1 MNTRH
6 VHTPGTPGQ
15 IAPLSALT
23 DIDRL
28 ISDYYAQRPEPDN
41 PQQLVSFGT
50 SGHRG
55 TSTDGTF
62 TELHI
67 AAITQA
73 ICEYRQQ
80 AGYTGPLYL
89 GKDTHALSTPAQ
101 QTALE
106 VLVANSIPTVIQQ
119 ADGFTPTP
127 VISRQILSYNRG
139 RDREFS
145 DGIVITPSHNP
156 PTDGGFK
163 YNPPNGGPADTDV
176 TNWIQDRAN
185 QLLRDPSGIRRQ
197 HLAGTNVA
205 GLTVTDLIGP
215 YVDDLAS
222 VIDFQAIH
230 SAGLTIGVDP
240 LGGAAVA
247 YWVPIQER
255 YGIRLTVVNERVD
268 PQFAFMPLDH
278 DGKIRMDCSSP
289 FAMATLVQM
298 KDQYDIAFGTDPD
311 ADRHGIVTRSVGLLN
326 PNHYLAVAIDYLFTH
341 RPAWS
346 PRLSVGKTA
355 VSSGIIDRVAGDL
368 GRPVV
373 EVPVGFKWFVDGLF
387 SRPVR
392 VCRRGVGRCEFFA
405 AGRHGLDDRQGRVD
419 SRFTGRRD
427 HRAHRDRSGRTL
439 PQSRPE
445 VRTTVL
451 SSYRSDRDRAEKSI
465 LKKLSPEL
473 VQADTLAGDPILDKQ
488 TRAPGNQASLGGLK
502 VVTAHGWFAAHP
514 SGTEDIYKI
523 YAESFRDETHLQ
535 RVIDEAREIVAAAFA
550 AAK

>member
-1 MNTRH
+1 
-6 VHTPGTPGQ
+6 
-15 IAPLSALT
+15 LT

-163 YNPPNGGPADTDV
+163 YNPPHGGPADTDV

-197 HLAGTNVA
+197 HLAGTDVA

-278 DGKIRMDCSSP
+278 DRKIRMDCSSP

-387 SRPVR
+387 SGQFGFAGEESAGASFLRHDGTVWTTDKDGLILGLLAAEITARTGTDPGELFHSLAQR
-392 VCRRGVGRCEFFA
+392 FGQPFYRRIDQTATAR
-405 AGRHGLDDRQGRVD
+405 
-419 SRFTGRRD
+419 
-427 HRAHRDRSGRTL
+427 
-439 PQSRPE
+439 
-445 VRTTVL
+445 
-451 SSYRSDRDRAEKSI
+451 EKSI

-502 VVTAHGWFAAHP
+502 VVTAHGWFAARP

-550 AAK
+550 AAKTA

>member
-1 MNTRH
+1 MNM
-6 VHTPGTPGQ
+6 PGTPGQ
-15 IAPLSALT
+15 LAPPSALT

-28 ISDYYAQRPEPDN
+28 LSDYHAQRPDPDN

-73 ICEYRQQ
+73 ICEYRQEV
-80 AGYTGPLYL
+80 GYTGPLYL

-139 RDREFS
+139 RAAGLA

-163 YNPPNGGPADTDV
+163 YHPPNGGPADTDV

-197 HLAGTNVA
+197 HLTGTNVA
-205 GLTVTDLIGP
+205 GLTAADLMSP
-215 YVDDLAS
+215 YVEDLAS

-230 SAGLTIGVDP
+230 SAGLKIGVDP

-247 YWVPIQER
+247 YWAPIQER

-278 DGKIRMDCSSP
+278 DRKIRMDCSSP
-289 FAMATLVQM
+289 FAMATLVQL
-298 KDQYDIAFGTDPD
+298 KDQYDIAFGNDPD
-311 ADRHGIVTRSVGLLN
+311 SDRHGIVTRSVGLLN
-326 PNHYLAVAIDYLFTH
+326 PNNILPEDIDYLLTH
-341 RPAWS
+341 RHSW
-346 PRLSVGKTA
+346 
-355 VSSGIIDRVAGDL
+355 
-368 GRPVV
+368 
-373 EVPVGFKWFVDGLF
+373 
-387 SRPVR
+387 
-392 VCRRGVGRCEFFA
+392 
-405 AGRHGLDDRQGRVD
+405 
-419 SRFTGRRD
+419 
-427 HRAHRDRSGRTL
+427 
-439 PQSRPE
+439 
-445 VRTTVL
+445 
-451 SSYRSDRDRAEKSI
+451 
-465 LKKLSPEL
+465 
-473 VQADTLAGDPILDKQ
+473 
-488 TRAPGNQASLGGLK
+488 
-502 VVTAHGWFAAHP
+502 
-514 SGTEDIYKI
+514 
-523 YAESFRDETHLQ
+523 
-535 RVIDEAREIVAAAFA
+535 
-550 AAK
+550 